1 MSGGWAMRKEK
12 KNKANKCSQHYRSPF
27 SGIYSLK
34 WYRSLRCMSST
45 FFFNRVPE
53 WFISH
58 ESWTNVFTLFYRS
71 LFVICLLFL
80 GKFPSSQ
87 SLFMVGCVCVQ
98 FRHKAPIAFLAMGA
112 ADRSQMK
119 ESCTWN
125 LLLGAM
131 NSTRVR
137 RETSE
142 KVSNFS
148 VFIFG
153 YRLPL
158 ESHSMREEMC
168 YRMSSS
174 TLGMRKITATF

>member
-1 MSGGWAMRKEK
+1 
-12 KNKANKCSQHYRSPF
+12 
-27 SGIYSLK
+27 
-34 WYRSLRCMSST
+34 
-45 FFFNRVPE
+45 
-53 WFISH
+53 
-58 ESWTNVFTLFYRS
+58 
-71 LFVICLLFL
+71 
-80 GKFPSSQ
+80 
-87 SLFMVGCVCVQ
+87 MVGCVCVQ

-174 TLGMRKITATF
+174 TLGMRKITATFKFGFFSSIYFWQKGFGRVANSTTTFPGFSSQPPGTIGPAAAAALCTHTTRAHLKRPAIDADIALERGELK

>member
-1 MSGGWAMRKEK
+1 MAGRWEK
-12 KNKANKCSQHYRSPF
+12 KRKTKQTNAANIIGH
-27 SGIYSLK
+27 
-34 WYRSLRCMSST
+34 RSLASILWSGTARCVVCPALFSLTAYQNDSSVM
-45 FFFNRVPE
+45 N
-53 WFISH
+53 H
-58 ESWTNVFTLFYRS
+58 ELMCSLFFYRS